1 MPRPN
6 KRKKHTTSMN
16 ERRSKESLATKDSEQ
31 SGSEEDV
38 MIKIDDNID
47 DDIDD
52 INFEDPSV
60 LNDISDLFS
69 FCKQQINTRFIST
82 LVYMSLRHF
91 GHSWRET
98 DDFMKE
104 IGAMT
109 AKTSNKWAHVL
120 VNSDLDEFTTD
131 ERGIVCADTLNLLM
145 KRLSISFCRGKRGDS
160 FWDNYRDLELEA
172 KDFVFTECSKK
183 ESSFTAEKL
192 AKFIDDRFYELTKLN
207 KNTQQLVRS
216 IESCK
221 LDLRRFGAK
230 YTAGRHDESTYKSGE
245 ISAKRWIMTDNAP
258 FYNKGKGKSVM
269 SSDFLVMHPSSPFF
283 TLTDKEFEKALK
295 KYPDLNDNGLNLNY
309 EQNSASATMNVEG
322 DNYMDNPIVLSQFE
336 RTFKLLPFKN
346 EYKKHHFVFLV
357 NNARTHTAAEYTV
370 SDFALY
376 PDGRCP
382 VDNIDFLDE
391 NNIKQTIEYYDN
403 QGISKGLLAL
413 AHELNLFDTK
423 QM

>member
-16 ERRSKESLATKDSEQ
+16 ERRSIESLASKDSEQ

-38 MIKIDDNID
+38 TIKID
-47 DDIDD
+47 DDIDH
-52 INFEDPSV
+52 INFEDPSI

-98 DDFMKE
+98 DNFMKE

-109 AKTSNKWAHVL
+109 AETSKKWAHVL

-131 ERGIVCADTLNLLM
+131 ERG
-145 KRLSISFCRGKRGDS
+145 GKRGDS

-172 KDFVFTECSKK
+172 KDFVFAECSKK

-192 AKFIDDRFYELTKLN
+192 AKFIDDRFYELTKLK

-216 IESCK
+216 VESCK

-230 YTAGRHDESTYKSGE
+230 YTANTGRPYFLGHERKDVVKHREQFIEYFTEHQDDFYTITNDTPPQWKNPTGEPTVLLLCFPDFSMIGHDESTYKSGE

-258 FYNKGKGKSVM
+258 FYNKGKGNSVM

-309 EQNSASATMNVEG
+309 ERNSASATMNVGG
-322 DNYMDNPIVLSQFE
+322 DNYMDNPIVL
-336 RTFKLLPFKN
+336 
-346 EYKKHHFVFLV
+346 
-357 NNARTHTAAEYTV
+357 
-370 SDFALY
+370 
-376 PDGRCP
+376 
-382 VDNIDFLDE
+382 
-391 NNIKQTIEYYDN
+391 
-403 QGISKGLLAL
+403 
-413 AHELNLFDTK
+413 
-423 QM
+423 